1 MKKMKITK
9 FDICTSLLTLS
20 SMLPGLFVYSKLP
33 DRIATHF
40 SADGSPDGWSSK
52 SFAVFGLPLILAA
65 LHIAACLL
73 TSADERAKSS
83 PKSYNLVRMLTPAL
97 AFAVQTTMVLYA
109 LNKLDNV
116 GMIFTCLLAVLLI
129 VVGNYLPK
137 TRQNSFIGI
146 RTPRTLSDEAVWN
159 KVHRLAGFVWMVAGI
174 VGLICTFAVGV
185 VAADIIMM
193 AALVA
198 VTVYALV
205 AKV

>member
-1 MKKMKITK
+1 
-9 FDICTSLLTLS
+9 
-20 SMLPGLFVYSKLP
+20 
-33 DRIATHF
+33 
-40 SADGSPDGWSSK
+40 
-52 SFAVFGLPLILAA
+52 
-65 LHIAACLL
+65 
-73 TSADERAKSS
+73 
-83 PKSYNLVRMLTPAL
+83 
-97 AFAVQTTMVLYA
+97 
-109 LNKLDNV
+109 
-116 GMIFTCLLAVLLI
+116 MIFTCLLAVLLI